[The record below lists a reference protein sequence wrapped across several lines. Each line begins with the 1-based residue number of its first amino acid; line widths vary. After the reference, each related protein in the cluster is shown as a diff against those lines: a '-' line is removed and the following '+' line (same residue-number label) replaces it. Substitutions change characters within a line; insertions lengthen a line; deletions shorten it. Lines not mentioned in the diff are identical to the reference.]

1 GGELMDRRSIFFLV
15 AAVACFLLV
24 PVGHPDFRGIAVTVG
39 CVYLVLSTLSA
50 LDRWSRSRRN

>member
-1 GGELMDRRSIFFLV
+1 MDRRSIFFLV